1 MVSAATGSQPVQQIL
16 DREDVALRVLTR
28 SDIADIAISPNKVME
43 LVKGAYLRVA
53 DGSSRAP
60 AKIMMRS
67 PYRDSA
73 AYAMPGYDGG
83 SQITAFKDYYMQNDE
98 GKKEYITI
106 TLYDD
111 KAGLPIAFMDCFRV
125 TALRT
130 AANTALIADTC
141 APPGARTA
149 LVTGS
154 GAQGRYT
161 FPYLLSALPDLD
173 RLLLFGTHPDG
184 IAAVRAYV
192 REQHP
197 DRDIEVVAD
206 PETAAN
212 EADVLVATSAG
223 PATEVKFRTSWLKPG
238 ALFVSVNGTGVHSSS
253 LRDADYAVA
262 TSAGQLAVTG
272 TRFADK
278 NGSLRLDAELPD
290 ILAGQAPGRRDKDD
304 RVFVFNSGMAI
315 TDIPVA
321 HELATQAIARGRGQE
336 IRLWS

>member
-1 MVSAATGSQPVQQIL
+1 M
-16 DREDVALRVLTR
+16 
-28 SDIADIAISPNKVME
+28 
-43 LVKGAYLRVA
+43 
-53 DGSSRAP
+53 
-60 AKIMMRS
+60 
-67 PYRDSA
+67 
-73 AYAMPGYDGG
+73 
-83 SQITAFKDYYMQNDE
+83 
-98 GKKEYITI
+98 
-106 TLYDD
+106 
-111 KAGLPIAFMDCFRV
+111 

-130 AANTALIADTC
+130 AANTALIASAC

-149 LVTGS
+149 MVTGS

-161 FPYLLSALPDLD
+161 FPFLLTALPDLD

-197 DRDIEVVAD
+197 DRDIEVVTD
-206 PETAAN
+206 PEKAAN

-272 TRFADK
+272 TGFADE
-278 NGSLRLDAELPD
+278 NGSLRLTPSFPTSSPDKHRAGETRMTGSSFSIAAWPSPTSRWRTNWPPKRSLVDAD
-290 ILAGQAPGRRDKDD
+290 RKSSCGASTDAVVAAGGRAGMVPGSHR
-304 RVFVFNSGMAI
+304 
-315 TDIPVA
+315 
-321 HELATQAIARGRGQE
+321 
-336 IRLWS
+336 